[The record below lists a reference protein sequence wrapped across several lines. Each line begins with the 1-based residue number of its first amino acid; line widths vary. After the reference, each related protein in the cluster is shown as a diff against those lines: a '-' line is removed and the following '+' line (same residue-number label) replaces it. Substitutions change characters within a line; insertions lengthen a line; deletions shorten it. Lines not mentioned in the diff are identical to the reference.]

1 MENWLPSPFTFTL
14 LSLTTPAWACGWFC
28 NGDLWDAQCKS
39 PTSERYCCLCF
50 FASAFLC
57 FPPPPFESQCIPF
70 QCGGLEAAITS
81 SHIWDVWAKP
91 LCHQLYLFHFCLN
104 YFWVFFFTFF
114 MFFHYLYANIGSWIG
129 GGGVS
134 TDLHFRQFLLLFQVN
149 IYVHVCS
156 VSAKQ
161 LSKICWWT
169 CRGYRIWFLWTL
181 YTEMLG
187 QLY

>member
-1 MENWLPSPFTFTL
+1 MENWLTSPFTFTL
-14 LSLTTPAWACGWFC
+14 LSLTAPAGACGRFC
-28 NGDLWDAQCKS
+28 NGDIQDAQCKS
-39 PTSERYCCLCF
+39 PTSERYFCLCF

-114 MFFHYLYANIGSWIG
+114 LFFIICMQKWGVQLWGFAQTFTSDNCYYCSRWMYVFLCGVCLLNNFQKYADEHAEDI
-129 GGGVS
+129 
-134 TDLHFRQFLLLFQVN
+134 R
-149 IYVHVCS
+149 
-156 VSAKQ
+156 
-161 LSKICWWT
+161 
-169 CRGYRIWFLWTL
+169 
-181 YTEMLG
+181 
-187 QLY
+187 